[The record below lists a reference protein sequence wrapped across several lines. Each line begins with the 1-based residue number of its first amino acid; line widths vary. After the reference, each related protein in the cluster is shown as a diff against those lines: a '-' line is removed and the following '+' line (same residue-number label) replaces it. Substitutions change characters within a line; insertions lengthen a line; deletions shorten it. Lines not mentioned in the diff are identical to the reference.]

1 MRRKYLISVLLTLL
15 GQPAC
20 LSARVLRLE
29 REVLELRQQEVSNHS
44 VMSALQMQVTD
55 GLTLALCSPE
65 LKQLMED
72 VNKEC
77 VPASHRDQVGSCSTA
92 QIRPAVIGADPEHR
106 GRFLKLMSH
115 LPHEVLYV
123 ANKASAIAAY
133 RKHRLEALA
142 KPALLDNTVF
152 LVVSSPELGQEEAG
166 RRAIYAEDLLMGLA
180 IPSRRIRRWI
190 YEFPANHKDIVRPSD
205 LPGMAEAKELSRGVW
220 IFRADC

>member
-1 MRRKYLISVLLTLL
+1 MLMKYFIYAMLPLLM
-15 GQPAC
+15 QPAC
-20 LSARVLRLE
+20 VSGRILRLE
-29 REVLELRQQEVSNHS
+29 QEVKDLRQETAAHHTTI
-44 VMSALQMQVTD
+44 SALQSQVTD

-77 VPASHRDQVGSCSTA
+77 VPASKRDQVGSCSTS

-123 ANKASAIAAY
+123 ANKANAVATY

-152 LVVSSPELGQEEAG
+152 LVVSSPELGSEEAG
-166 RRAIYAEDLLMGLA
+166 RRAFFTEDLLIELA
-180 IPSRRIRRWI
+180 VPSRRIRRWI
-190 YEFPANHKDIVRPSD
+190 YEFPATQKDNVRPSD
-205 LPGMAEAKELSRGVW
+205 LPGIAEPKELSRGVW